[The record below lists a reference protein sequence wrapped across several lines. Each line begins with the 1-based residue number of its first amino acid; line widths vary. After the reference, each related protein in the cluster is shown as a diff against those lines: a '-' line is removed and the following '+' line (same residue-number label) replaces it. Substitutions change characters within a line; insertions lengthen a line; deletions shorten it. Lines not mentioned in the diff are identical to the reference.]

1 MKNWKTKIAL
11 ILTAGL
17 LSAAGAVTALA
28 ASRTRLDTV
37 SDVYWGD
44 DGTTANWDAVDD
56 AYQYEIRLFCND
68 SQMDTVKTKK
78 DYYDMEKK
86 MTKEGDYT
94 FKVRALA
101 KSGSKEFSDG
111 YWSEESETTYISES
125 FAEMIKNGGSTS
137 GLKNG
142 GPGAGNGSAAETE
155 KEASVVIQA
164 KWIRKA
170 RAAGGTGIQMAA
182 IRRAAGG
189 RIRQAESGISLMSR
203 ATCRLA
209 GSTGTKSATTA
220 RRVVP
225 WR

>member
-155 KEASVVIQA
+155 KELVRDQL
-164 KWIRKA
+164 KWTGKKA
-170 RAAGGTGIQMAA
+170 RAVVVPEFRWQLSEGRLVAGS
-182 IRRAAGG
+182 
-189 RIRQAESGISLMSR
+189 RQAESGISLMSR

>member
-94 FKVRALA
+94 FQVRALA

-125 FAEMIKNGGSTS
+125 FAEMIRNGGSTS
-137 GLKNG
+137 ALKNG

-155 KEASVVIQA
+155 KKPLS
-164 KWIRKA
+164 
-170 RAAGGTGIQMAA
+170 
-182 IRRAAGG
+182 
-189 RIRQAESGISLMSR
+189 
-203 ATCRLA
+203 
-209 GSTGTKSATTA
+209 
-220 RRVVP
+220 
-225 WR
+225 

>member
-1 MKNWKTKIAL
+1 MKNWKKKIAL

-125 FAEMIKNGGSTS
+125 FAEMIRNGGKRSLCRDP
-137 GLKNG
+137 GEMDPGRKH
-142 GPGAGNGSAAETE
+142 GPL
-155 KEASVVIQA
+155 VVPEFRWQLSE
-164 KWIRKA
+164 
-170 RAAGGTGIQMAA
+170 
-182 IRRAAGG
+182 G
-189 RIRQAESGISLMSR
+189 RLV
-203 ATCRLA
+203 A
-209 GSTGTKSATTA
+209 GSGK
-220 RRVVP
+220 RNLVFL
-225 WR
+225 

>member
-94 FKVRALA
+94 FQVRALA

-125 FAEMIKNGGSTS
+125 FAEMIRNGGSTS
-137 GLKNG
+137 AEKRRS
-142 GPGAGNGSAAETE
+142 GS
-155 KEASVVIQA
+155 
-164 KWIRKA
+164 RK
-170 RAAGGTGIQMAA
+170 RF
-182 IRRAAGG
+182 
-189 RIRQAESGISLMSR
+189 
-203 ATCRLA
+203 
-209 GSTGTKSATTA
+209 
-220 RRVVP
+220 
-225 WR
+225 

>member
-164 KWIRKA
+164 KWIREES
-170 RAAGGTGIQMAA
+170 TAA

-203 ATCRLA
+203 ATCRLV

>member
-1 MKNWKTKIAL
+1 MKNWKKKIAL

-164 KWIRKA
+164 KWMKA